1 MKSLAGLTSLL
12 FTVTAA
18 AATTTNS
25 HLPTTAKRVSFVPR
39 SHLNP
44 KQSRALWVRGGDGD
58 SDEYVNMDAQP
69 IPATTS
75 TETHKPTPPKSSS
88 SSTATP
94 SSGELSPLTIV
105 PTALTNLASSLK
117 GGKSDTLLLLA
128 VTALVPTFCNA
139 IQTSPILGFLASG
152 VALGPQGANLVNN
165 LHFTELLADLGVVL
179 FLFEMGVHLSL
190 KTLWEMRAIVFG
202 LGGAQM
208 AITGGLVA
216 LVAKMCGLST
226 AAQVVLGGGLAL
238 SSSAFVLQL
247 LKDKQQLDT
256 VKGKHSFGILL
267 LQDLAVV
274 PLLVVTPLL
283 AGGDDAS
290 VTVAVVTALIQA
302 TMAITAIA
310 LFGKFAMEPLF
321 QTVLN
326 KTNKAQEPAIAISL
340 ATILGMSFLTEGLG
354 LSNTLGAFLAGVL
367 LSETSF
373 RHTVETEV
381 SPVRG
386 ILVGLFF
393 FSVGF
398 EIDLPLLLSPKL
410 KTVAAIVFGL
420 MASKTAI
427 TTLLCKAFGLDLP
440 TSQEIGTILSQGGE
454 FAFVAF
460 RLARSLKIFD
470 PELTKLLLTS
480 VSMTM
485 ALTPLVEGIGS
496 KIAKSMNSKQQVVS
510 TNKNKKVTTT
520 TNQNKKAV
528 AAKKKKN

>member
-1 MKSLAGLTSLL
+1 MKSLLSFTSFLL
-12 FTVTAA
+12 AASTAVSKSHG
-18 AATTTNS
+18 TN
-25 HLPTTAKRVSFVPR
+25 HLSFVPKSR
-39 SHLNP
+39 LHHV
-44 KQSRALWVRGGDGD
+44 KQATHRALWVRGGDD
-58 SDEYVNMDAQP
+58 DYVNMDAP
-69 IPATTS
+69 PTPATS
-75 TETHKPTPPKSSS
+75 TETPPTPPK
-88 SSTATP
+88 TQAAPPTP
-94 SSGELSPLTIV
+94 SSSASELSPLTII
-105 PTALTNLASSLK
+105 PTAMTNLAASLK

-128 VTALVPTFCNA
+128 VTAFVPTICNA
-139 IQTSPILGFLASG
+139 IKTSPILGFLASG
-152 VALGPQGANLVNN
+152 VALGPQGANIVNN
-165 LHFTELLADLGVVL
+165 LHFTELLADMGVVL

-190 KTLWEMRAIVFG
+190 KTLWEMRAVVFG

-216 LVAKMCGLST
+216 FVAKLCGLST

-247 LKDKQQLDT
+247 LKDKQQLET

-290 VTVAVVTALIQA
+290 VTVAVVTALTQA
-302 TMAITAIA
+302 AMAITAIA
-310 LFGKFAMEPLF
+310 LFGKFAMEPIF
-321 QTVLN
+321 QTVLG

-398 EIDLPLLLSPKL
+398 EIDLPLLLSAKV

-420 MASKTAI
+420 MTAKTAI
-427 TTLLCKAFGLDLP
+427 ITLLCKVFGLDLP
-440 TSQEIGTILSQGGE
+440 TSQEVGTILSQGGE

-460 RLARSLKIFD
+460 RLARNLKIFD

-485 ALTPLVEGIGS
+485 ALTPLVEGVGS
-496 KIAKSMNSKQQVVS
+496 QIAASMRAKQAPPTPV
-510 TNKNKKVTTT
+510 
-520 TNQNKKAV
+520 KKAAV
-528 AAKKKKN
+528 AKGLNMKRKKN